1 MLFLSFSHTA
11 LSPLVSIAIFS
22 LFLHISLSILA
33 KGLDLFNN
41 IMYYIFIIY
50 FTKLKCSVDRT
61 RKETPM
67 KITKILALILATL
80 MMVLPLC
87 SCLSSTGEAKD
98 TTEDKSKTSDLAYVQ
113 KKGTLVI
120 GMTDYAPMN
129 YPDENGEWIGF
140 DTEFA
145 YLVAEELGVEV
156 KFVPIVWDTK
166 WFSLKAKDIDCV
178 WNGMTLHE
186 TAKAN
191 ASCSNPYVRNAQVV
205 VVKEDM
211 KTTYTDASTLKDCTV
226 AVEVGS
232 AGKAAAESAGLK
244 FVEYPA
250 QADALM
256 AVESGKAEACI
267 IDITMANAMT
277 GEGTGYEHL
286 TSSFSLTEEVYA
298 IACRQGSDLT
308 AKINEIMAELMKDG
322 SLQKLA
328 DKYELTLVSES
339 K

>member
-1 MLFLSFSHTA
+1 
-11 LSPLVSIAIFS
+11 
-22 LFLHISLSILA
+22 
-33 KGLDLFNN
+33 
-41 IMYYIFIIY
+41 
-50 FTKLKCSVDRT
+50 
-61 RKETPM
+61 M
-67 KITKILALILATL
+67 KITKILALIMAIL

-87 SCLSSTGEAKD
+87 SCLSSKGEAKD
-98 TTEDKSKTSDLAYVQ
+98 TTDDKSKTSDLAYIQ

-145 YLVAEELGVEV
+145 YLVADELGVEV

-178 WNGMTLHE
+178 WNGMTLDE

-191 ASCSNPYVRNAQVV
+191 ASCTDPYVRNAQVV

-211 KTTYTDASTLKDCTV
+211 KDTYTDASTLKNCTV

-232 AGKAAAESAGLK
+232 AGKTAAEAAGLK
-244 FVEYPA
+244 FFEYPA
-250 QADALM
+250 QSDALM
-256 AVESGKAEACI
+256 AVESGKADACI

-277 GEGTGYEHL
+277 GEGTGYAYL
-286 TSSFSLTEEVYA
+286 TSAFTLTEEVYA
-298 IACRQGSDLT
+298 IGCRQGSDLPE
-308 AKINEIMAELMKDG
+308 KINEIMAGLIKDG

-328 DKYELTLVSES
+328 EKYELTLVSDA

>member
-1 MLFLSFSHTA
+1 
-11 LSPLVSIAIFS
+11 
-22 LFLHISLSILA
+22 
-33 KGLDLFNN
+33 
-41 IMYYIFIIY
+41 
-50 FTKLKCSVDRT
+50 
-61 RKETPM
+61 M
-67 KITKILALILATL
+67 KITKIIALIMAVL

-87 SCLSSTGEAKD
+87 SCFASKGDGED
-98 TTEDKSKTSDLAYVQ
+98 TTADKSKTSDLAYVQ

-120 GMTDYAPMN
+120 GMTEYPPMN
-129 YPDENGEWIGF
+129 CLDDNGEWTGF

-166 WFSLKAKDIDCV
+166 WFALKAKDIDCV
-178 WNGMTLHE
+178 WNGMTLDD

-191 ASCSNPYVRNAQVV
+191 ASCTDPYVRNAQVV
-205 VVKEDM
+205 VVKDSM
-211 KTTYTDASTLKDCTV
+211 KDTYADASTLKNCTV

-232 AGKAAAESAGLK
+232 AGKSAAEAAGLK
-244 FVEYPA
+244 FVEYTA
-250 QADALM
+250 QSDALM
-256 AVESGKAEACI
+256 AVESGKADACI

-277 GEGTGYEHL
+277 GEGKAYKNL
-286 TSSFSLTEEVYA
+286 TSAFSLTEEVYA

-308 AKINEIMAELMKDG
+308 AKINKIMADLINDG

-328 DKYELTLVSES
+328 DKYKLTLVSEA

>member
-1 MLFLSFSHTA
+1 
-11 LSPLVSIAIFS
+11 
-22 LFLHISLSILA
+22 
-33 KGLDLFNN
+33 
-41 IMYYIFIIY
+41 
-50 FTKLKCSVDRT
+50 
-61 RKETPM
+61 M
-67 KITKILALILATL
+67 KITKIIALIMAVL

-87 SCLSSTGEAKD
+87 SCLSQKGDGED
-98 TTEDKSKTSDLAYVQ
+98 TTADKSKTSDLAYVQ

-120 GMTDYAPMN
+120 GMTEYPPMN
-129 YPDENGEWIGF
+129 YLDDNGEWTGF

-178 WNGMTLHE
+178 WNGMTLDD

-191 ASCSNPYVRNAQVV
+191 ASCTDPYVRNAQVV
-205 VVKEDM
+205 VVKDSM
-211 KTTYTDASTLKDCTV
+211 KDTYTDASTLKDCTV

-232 AGKAAAESAGLK
+232 AGKSAAEAAGLK
-244 FVEYPA
+244 FVEYTA
-250 QADALM
+250 QSDALM
-256 AVESGKAEACI
+256 AVESGKADACI

-277 GEGTGYEHL
+277 GEGKAYKNL
-286 TSSFSLTEEVYA
+286 TSAFSLTEEVYA

-308 AKINEIMAELMKDG
+308 AKINKIMADLIKDG

-328 DKYELTLVSES
+328 DKYKLTLVSEA

>member
-1 MLFLSFSHTA
+1 
-11 LSPLVSIAIFS
+11 
-22 LFLHISLSILA
+22 
-33 KGLDLFNN
+33 
-41 IMYYIFIIY
+41 
-50 FTKLKCSVDRT
+50 
-61 RKETPM
+61 M
-67 KITKILALILATL
+67 KITKIIALIMAVL

-87 SCLSSTGEAKD
+87 SCFASKGDSED
-98 TTEDKSKTSDLAYVQ
+98 TTADKSKTSDLAYVQ

-120 GMTDYAPMN
+120 GMTEYPPMN
-129 YPDENGEWIGF
+129 YLDDNGEWTGF

-166 WFSLKAKDIDCV
+166 WFALKAKDIDCV
-178 WNGMTLHE
+178 WNGMTLDD

-191 ASCSNPYVRNAQVV
+191 ASCTDPYVRNAQVV
-205 VVKEDM
+205 VVKDSM
-211 KTTYTDASTLKDCTV
+211 KDTYTDASTLKDCTV

-232 AGKAAAESAGLK
+232 AGKSAAESAGLK
-244 FVEYPA
+244 FVEYTA
-250 QADALM
+250 QSDALM
-256 AVESGKAEACI
+256 AVESGKADACI

-277 GEGTGYEHL
+277 GEGKAYKNL
-286 TSSFSLTEEVYA
+286 TSAFSLTEEVYA

-308 AKINEIMAELMKDG
+308 AKINKIMADLIKDG

-328 DKYELTLVSES
+328 DKYKLTLVSEA

>member
-1 MLFLSFSHTA
+1 
-11 LSPLVSIAIFS
+11 
-22 LFLHISLSILA
+22 
-33 KGLDLFNN
+33 
-41 IMYYIFIIY
+41 
-50 FTKLKCSVDRT
+50 
-61 RKETPM
+61 M
-67 KITKILALILATL
+67 KITKIIALIMAVL

-87 SCLSSTGEAKD
+87 SCFASKGDGED
-98 TTEDKSKTSDLAYVQ
+98 TTADKSKTSDLAYVQ

-120 GMTDYAPMN
+120 GMTEYPPMN
-129 YPDENGEWIGF
+129 YLDDNGEWTGF

-178 WNGMTLHE
+178 WNGMTLDD

-191 ASCSNPYVRNAQVV
+191 ASCTDPYVRNAQVV
-205 VVKEDM
+205 VVKDSM
-211 KTTYTDASTLKDCTV
+211 KDTYTDASTLKDCTV

-232 AGKAAAESAGLK
+232 AGKSAAEAAGLK
-244 FVEYPA
+244 FVEYTA
-250 QADALM
+250 QSDALM
-256 AVESGKAEACI
+256 AVESGKADACI

-277 GEGTGYEHL
+277 GEGTGYSHL

-308 AKINEIMAELMKDG
+308 EKINEIMADLMKDG

-328 DKYELTLVSES
+328 DKYELTLVSEA